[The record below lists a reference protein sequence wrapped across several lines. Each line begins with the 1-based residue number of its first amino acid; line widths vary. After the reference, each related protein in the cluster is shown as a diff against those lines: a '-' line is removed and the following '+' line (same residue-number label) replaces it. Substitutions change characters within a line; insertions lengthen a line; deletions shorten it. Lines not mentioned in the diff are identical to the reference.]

1 MIRLLVPL
9 GLALALTG
17 CDTPAPGDPLLTS
30 GPPGPASLAGELIHS
45 NAKTPPSSK
54 PGECWAD
61 AVTPAVYETDTEHDL
76 VAPGQPATA
85 GHPATPAVYQTVTRQ
100 KIVQD
105 RQQVWFRSPC
115 PEDTTPEFIGT
126 LQRALLARGY
136 YSGPLTG
143 TMDATTR
150 AALRRYQAPQGL
162 DSEILSLAAA
172 RQLGLISYNY
182 GQPQAVAG
190 APGETPAPEA
200 APVAAA
206 PIPVVKHPV
215 EQDP

>member
-9 GLALALTG
+9 GLALALAG
-17 CDTPAPGDPLLTS
+17 CEAAAPGDPLMTS

-45 NAKTPPSSK
+45 NAKTPPASK
-54 PGECWAD
+54 PGACWAD
-61 AVTPAVYETDTEHDL
+61 AVTPAVFETDTDHDL
-76 VAPGQPATA
+76 VTPGQPATA

-115 PEDTTPEFIGT
+115 PEDMTPEFTGT

-136 YSGPLTG
+136 YHGPLTG
-143 TMDATTR
+143 VMDAPTR
-150 AALRRYQAPQGL
+150 AALRRYQASQGL

-172 RQLGLISYNY
+172 RQLGLVSYDL

-190 APGETPAPEA
+190 ALDDTPAPDA
-200 APVAAA
+200 API

>member
-1 MIRLLVPL
+1 MIRLVVPFGL
-9 GLALALTG
+9 LLALVG
-17 CDTPAPGDPLLTS
+17 CDAATSGDPLITS

-115 PEDTTPEFIGT
+115 PEDATPEFIGT

-136 YSGPLTG
+136 YARSLTG
-143 TMDATTR
+143 AMDGPTR
-150 AALRRYQAPQGL
+150 AALRRYQASQGL

-172 RQLGLISYNY
+172 RQLGLVSYDL

-190 APGETPAPEA
+190 APGDTPAPQA
-200 APVAAA
+200 TPVVAA

>member
-1 MIRLLVPL
+1 MIRLLVPF
-9 GLALALTG
+9 GLALALAG
-17 CDTPAPGDPLLTS
+17 CVAPTPGDPLMA
-30 GPPGPASLAGELIHS
+30 PDAVGPASLAGELIHS

-61 AVTPAVYETDTEHDL
+61 AVTPAIYETDTEHEM
-76 VAPGQPATA
+76 VTAGQPATA

-115 PEDTTPEFIGT
+115 PEDQTPEFIGT

-136 YSGPLTG
+136 YHGPLTG
-143 TMDATTR
+143 AMDAPTR
-150 AALRRYQAPQGL
+150 AALRRYQASQGL

-190 APGETPAPEA
+190 AADDTPAP
-200 APVAAA
+200 APVV
-206 PIPVVKHPV
+206 PSPVPVVKHPV